1 MASTAR
7 LTFTIEGM
15 HCASCTML
23 IDEVLE
29 DLDGV
34 HRSTTK
40 LSKRQTV
47 VDVDPAVCTP
57 EGIVTAIAEAGYSAS
72 AMV

>member
-1 MASTAR
+1 MANTTR
-7 LTFTIEGM
+7 LIFAVEGM
-15 HCASCTML
+15 HCASCTLL

-40 LSKRQTV
+40 LRRRRTV
-47 VDVDPAVCTP
+47 VDFDPGACSP
-57 EGIVTAIAEAGYSAS
+57 DAILAAISEAGYNA
-72 AMV
+72 ALQP

>member
-1 MASTAR
+1 MADTTR
-7 LTFTIEGM
+7 LTFAVEGM
-15 HCASCTML
+15 HCASCTLL

-40 LSKRQTV
+40 LRKRLTV
-47 VDVDPAVCTP
+47 VDVDLTACTP
-57 EGIVTAIAEAGYSAS
+57 EGIVMAIVEAGYTAS
-72 AMV
+72 HRT